1 MVDEMGYLRAVH
13 SATRRVARKEECW
26 DAISVGL
33 MADPTDAEMAVE
45 LVFREVG
52 GMVVGMDDSRVDCS
66 AAWTAAW
73 KDR

>member
-1 MVDEMGYLRAVH
+1 
-13 SATRRVARKEECW
+13 
-26 DAISVGL
+26 
-33 MADPTDAEMAVE
+33 MADPTDAEKAVE